1 MGEWMLKM
9 LNTLGFEEGMAIE
22 DRSVSKGIERAQ
34 KKVEERNFSVRKNLL
49 EYDEVMDYQRRIF
62 YGQRQQILEGRDLSD
77 LIWEMIDESIAQAVD
92 KFLAPGYPGECI
104 GEWCRTALEVSISP
118 GNVAEEDFDSLARE
132 IREAGVDAARDQID
146 INLGEYV
153 AEDTPPEDWDLRS
166 LSHWAETRWGI
177 TLSQNQ
183 LRKMTPGDIR
193 DALLEAAEQRIH
205 AADLSPVKRWL
216 DPQIGKRAL
225 ADWARGKFQI
235 TIEVGELAPLGRDA
249 IESLMQERVRAG
261 YREREVRY
269 PVEWALETSIGQA
282 AQGQVSERLRDRAA
296 APLGQAQVRPR
307 LDGRADPRP
316 QRQGGSTRN
325 WSRSTGGTWRTVRS
339 PSRST
344 GRWPSRASSGSSG
357 RSSGSARRSVRKRC
371 RKMPIRGRCC
381 CGPGTEMLR
390 YELTMLEQVVLLRI
404 YDDGWKN
411 HLYAMDRLK
420 EGIGLR
426 GYAERDPKIEY
437 KREGFRMF
445 QEMMSSIRENVT
457 DMIFKVQIVD
467 ESSVRSV
474 YQVSQTQHADATG
487 AGLAVEPTPDQQ
499 AAMRSQGTDTPQVIQ
514 PIRRDVPKVGR
525 NDPCPC
531 GSGKKY
537 KKCHGRGLGD

>member
-1 MGEWMLKM
+1 M
-9 LNTLGFEEGMAIE
+9 
-22 DRSVSKGIERAQ
+22 Q
-34 KKVEERNFSVRKNLL
+34 P
-49 EYDEVMDYQRRIF
+49 DE
-62 YGQRQQILEGRDLSD
+62 
-77 LIWEMIDESIAQAVD
+77 
-92 KFLAPGYPGECI
+92 
-104 GEWCRTALEVSISP
+104 
-118 GNVAEEDFDSLARE
+118 
-132 IREAGVDAARDQID
+132 
-146 INLGEYV
+146 
-153 AEDTPPEDWDLRS
+153 
-166 LSHWAETRWGI
+166 
-177 TLSQNQ
+177 
-183 LRKMTPGDIR
+183 IR
-193 DALLEAAEQRIH
+193 DALLEAAEQRIQ
-205 AADLSPVKRWL
+205 AADLTPIKRWL
-216 DPQIGKRAL
+216 DPQVGKRAL

-249 IESLMQERVRAG
+249 IESLMRERVRAG
-261 YREREVRY
+261 YREREIRY

-282 AQGQVSERLRDRAA
+282 AQGQVSDVYAIERLRQWVKRKFDLDWTDEQIRGRNGKDLYDELVEINRRYMENGPLTEQVDRA
-296 APLGQAQVRPR
+296 LAQPR
-307 LDGRADPRP
+307 DQQVAWARQRFGPAFREDELDEGADPRE
-316 QRQGGSTRN
+316 
-325 WSRSTGGTWRTVRS
+325 VLL
-339 PSRST
+339 
-344 GRWPSRASSGSSG
+344 RAGHQ
-357 RSSGSARRSVRKRC
+357 
-371 RKMPIRGRCC
+371 
-381 CGPGTEMLR
+381 MLR

-457 DMIFKVQIVD
+457 DMIFKVRIVD
-467 ESSVRSV
+467 EGSVRSV

-499 AAMRSQGTDTPQVIQ
+499 AAMRSQGTDAPQVVQ
-514 PIRRDVPKVGR
+514 TIRRDVPKVGR